1 MIVPATAA
9 APLTPA
15 PPASREVAVR
25 VSGLTKRFQ
34 VRRSWMQMVRHP
46 WQREWTTSLDRVS
59 CEIHTGEFF
68 GLLGPNGAGKTTL
81 FKILAT
87 LVSPDEGTATVH
99 GHDVLRDEVAVR
111 SLLTPV
117 LTNERSLHWR
127 LTARENLEYYAT
139 MYGLSAAETRRRVD
153 EVLATVE
160 LADTGSKPTGKFS
173 SGMKQRLMIARA
185 LLTRPKVLLLDEP
198 TRSLDPISARS
209 FRKFLR
215 DELVARQGCTVILAT
230 HSAEEAL
237 NLCDRVGV
245 LHRGRMLAVGSAAE
259 LSRQLA
265 DERYVLWTKEPA
277 HPALASL
284 VERGV
289 ALDPAT
295 READVPGWWCVE
307 LTVPGGLDRAAQA
320 LDLLTCAGM
329 RVARFEQVTLSLAD
343 LIERTVQRRGGAD
356 QHA

>member
-1 MIVPATAA
+1 MIVPAAAA
-9 APLTPA
+9 APPA
-15 PPASREVAVR
+15 PAPAAAREVAVR

-34 VRRSWMQMVRHP
+34 VRRSWSQMARHP
-46 WQREWTTSLDRVS
+46 WQREWTTSLERVS
-59 CEIHTGEFF
+59 CEIHSGEFF

-87 LVSPDEGTATVH
+87 LVAPDEGFATVH
-99 GHDVLRDEVAVR
+99 GLDVLRDEVAVR

-160 LADTGSKPTGKFS
+160 LADTGTKPTGKFS

-185 LLTRPKVLLLDEP
+185 LLTRPRVLLLDEP

-215 DELVARQGCTVILAT
+215 EELVGRQGCTVILAT

-265 DERYVLWTKEPA
+265 DERYVLWTKQPE
-277 HPALASL
+277 HPALVSL
-284 VERGV
+284 FERGA

-295 READVPGWWCVE
+295 REAEVPGWWCVE
-307 LTVPGGLDRAAQA
+307 MTIPGGLDRAAQA

-343 LIERTVQRRGGAD
+343 LIERTVQRKGAEP
-356 QHA
+356 HA